1 MKNDF
6 NAQADEFLRT
16 AADVKVPESVQHFAE
31 DSVAKTREA
40 YAKMTATAQDAQRA
54 MAEVA
59 GATTQSAKTLG
70 EKLLANYAAN
80 TEAVFDAAE
89 AIARSRSVPEAIKL
103 QASFM
108 QQQMAKQSE
117 QTREFFELSAKLTQQ
132 TFATFNSVATKSFN
146 SAKNGTSGL

>member
-6 NAQADEFLRT
+6 NAQADEFLRS

-40 YAKMTATAQDAQRA
+40 YAKMTVAAQETQKA

-59 GATTQSAKTLG
+59 GTATLSAKTLG
-70 EKLLANYAAN
+70 EKMMANYAAN
-80 TEAVFDAAE
+80 TEAAFDAAE
-89 AIARSRSVPEAIKL
+89 AIAKSRSVPEAIKL
-103 QASFM
+103 QTNFF
-108 QQQMAKQSE
+108 QQQMAKSSE
-117 QTREFFELSAKLTQQ
+117 QTREFFELTAKLTQQ

-146 SAKNGTSGL
+146 TTNSGL

>member
-40 YAKMTATAQDAQRA
+40 YSKITVAAQDAQKA

-59 GATTQSAKTLG
+59 GATTQGAKTLG
-70 EKLLANYAAN
+70 EKVLANYAAN
-80 TEAVFDAAE
+80 TEAMFDAAE
-89 AIARSRSVPEAIKL
+89 AIARSRSVPEALKL
-103 QASFM
+103 QTSFM
-108 QQQMAKQSE
+108 QQQMAKSSE
-117 QTREFFELSAKLTQQ
+117 QTREFFELSAKLAQQ

-146 SAKNGTSGL
+146 NAKSGL